1 MHRFLRAVG
10 YSAIENQE
18 QVEELLR
25 LIVHDTKDRQ
35 FIRKE
40 SGPIFAEYRGMVSE
54 SIGVCVCGEED
65 NNGKFHVTHYFPFC
79 KNELGRDEEFVAFD
93 RKISGDGYTGMCD
106 DDAVGATIIF
116 YVSNVVDYMFKHK
129 GANGVEDM
137 NVAFSALSTK
147 ANIILPTL
155 VREETAKSILKNNK
169 KEKLIEEA
177 KNGDEK
183 AIVSLSMEDIDKYA
197 IINERVK
204 KEDILSIVETTLV
217 PLGSE
222 SDLYT
227 MVGGIRDVRL
237 EKNSY
242 TGEEVYI
249 LLIDMNSILVNVAIN
264 KKDLYGEPEVGR
276 RFRGNVWLQGKVTDP
291 KPYI

>member
-1 MHRFLRAVG
+1 MHRFLRSVG
-10 YSAIENQE
+10 YSTVEHQE
-18 QVEELLR
+18 QVEEILR
-25 LIVHDTKDRQ
+25 LIVKDTKDRQ
-35 FIRKE
+35 FIRKD
-40 SGPIFAEYRGMVSE
+40 SGIIFAEYRGMVSE
-54 SIGVCVCGEED
+54 SVGVRVCGEED
-65 NNGKFHVTHYFPFC
+65 RNGKFHVTHYFPFC

-93 RKISGDGYTGMCD
+93 RKVSGDGYTGMCD

-116 YVSNVVDYMFKHK
+116 YVNNVVDYLFKHK
-129 GANGVEDM
+129 GENGIDDVT
-137 NVAFSALSTK
+137 VSFSALSTK
-147 ANIILPTL
+147 GNIILPTL
-155 VREETAKSILKNNK
+155 VRENTEKETRKNSN

-204 KEDILSIVETTLV
+204 KEDILSIVETSLV

-222 SDLYT
+222 SDLYI
-227 MVGGIRDVRL
+227 MVGQIRDVRL

-242 TGEEVYI
+242 TDEEVYVM
-249 LLIDMNSILVNVAIN
+249 LIDMNSILINVAIN